1 LQNWKTSIPASNP
14 SPCIPPPSCGRTAIR
29 RGRCSPSISTEG
41 WTFPAGG
48 FPSSTGSAGW
58 IVSEFGLG
66 RGKSVADFGCGP
78 GLYAQRLAKAGAAVT
93 GIDFSRRSL
102 EYARQAA
109 EREKLDIRYIQKNCL
124 EFQSEERFDL
134 ILMIFLD
141 YCALDPAQR
150 RVLAGK
156 FSRLLKPGGSVL
168 LDVCSW
174 NAFRRREEGASYR
187 VSLRDGFWAPGKY
200 YEFKNTFKYDAEKA
214 AVDKYTIVE
223 ENRVRTI
230 YNWIQYFDPQSL
242 AAEFAESGLAVRKLL
257 ADVAGGE
264 FDPQGDEFAA
274 VAGRKL

>member
-1 LQNWKTSIPASNP
+1 
-14 SPCIPPPSCGRTAIR
+14 
-29 RGRCSPSISTEG
+29 
-41 WTFPAGG
+41 
-48 FPSSTGSAGW
+48 
-58 IVSEFGLG
+58 
-66 RGKSVADFGCGP
+66 
-78 GLYAQRLAKAGAAVT
+78 
-93 GIDFSRRSL
+93 
-102 EYARQAA
+102 
-109 EREKLDIRYIQKNCL
+109 
-124 EFQSEERFDL
+124 
-134 ILMIFLD
+134 
-141 YCALDPAQR
+141 
-150 RVLAGK
+150 VLAGK